1 MTKINAPKYAF
12 YYLLSLVALIFSA
25 LSVGMIVFQ
34 FINKNMPDIF
44 GKFGVDFSPDVL
56 KFAISAIIIAAP
68 IFFWMSKLIYKN
80 LAKGNLD
87 KDAGVRRW
95 LTYFILFVS
104 AVVII
109 SFLIATINSFL
120 NGDWTTKFLLKMLTV
135 VLIAAIV
142 FSFYLYD
149 IRRIVVI
156 KKTDRVLKIY
166 FWGALAIMIA
176 AFVCALFIVESPATA
191 RGRLVDERIVNNF
204 YSLQSSVTNYYSY
217 HKKLPA
223 TLNDLRV
230 DNPTSEMY
238 LDPATNQEF
247 AYILVSDTSYQ
258 LCATFRSDNK
268 SQKDIYTQ
276 YVEERM
282 RHGSGYQCLDFKIY
296 PENIQ
301 VVPAGKQL

>member
-12 YYLLSLVALIFSA
+12 YYLLALVALIFSA

-34 FINKNMPDIF
+34 LINKNMPDIF
-44 GKFGVDFSPDVL
+44 GKFGVDFSPDIL

-68 IFFWMSKLIYKN
+68 IFFWMSRLIYKN

-95 LTYFILFVS
+95 LTYFILFV
-104 AVVII
+104 AAVII
-109 SFLIATINSFL
+109 IAFLIVTINSFL

-135 VLIAAIV
+135 VGIAALV

-149 IRRIVVI
+149 IRRLVVI

-166 FWGALAIMIA
+166 FWGALAIIMT
-176 AFVCALFIVESPATA
+176 AFICSLFIVESPAAA
-191 RGRLVDERIVNNF
+191 RGRLVDERIINNF
-204 YSLQSSVTNYYSY
+204 YSLESSVTSYYSY
-217 HKKLPA
+217 HKNLPA
-223 TLNDLRV
+223 TLNELRAENTV
-230 DNPTSEMY
+230 SEIY
-238 LDPATNQEF
+238 VDPATNQEF
-247 AYILVSDTSYQ
+247 TYHLVSVTSYQ

-268 SQKDIYTQ
+268 AQKNIYTQ
-276 YVEERM
+276 YAEERM

-301 VVPAGKQL
+301 IVPAGKQL